1 MLGNTRFVGGVCTML
16 GNTRFIGG
24 VCTMLGNTRF
34 IGGVY
39 TMLGNTRFI
48 GGVCTMLQARIQK
61 LKEGGAEWIA
71 RAAREIFCN
80 HAHSAV

>member
-1 MLGNTRFVGGVCTML
+1 MYGYVASVLYCSETFHCSRNMRTADRRLPYLIMTGVW
-16 GNTRFIGG
+16 
-24 VCTMLGNTRF
+24 
-34 IGGVY
+34 
-39 TMLGNTRFI
+39 
-48 GGVCTMLQARIQK
+48 QARIQK

>member
-1 MLGNTRFVGGVCTML
+1 MNLVCAEQAYIRCSEGGGDMA
-16 GNTRFIGG
+16 
-24 VCTMLGNTRF
+24 
-34 IGGVY
+34 
-39 TMLGNTRFI
+39 
-48 GGVCTMLQARIQK
+48 QARIQK